1 MTNQEFINKIT
12 IILNDNIV
20 KRIIVL
26 LNPVM
31 PKLSKDWWR
40 IIVIPIVNDEK
51 IRNLKDKD
59 RDLKNLDLAALLKIF
74 KKHFSSVNYTAGLD
88 CNTNEGITLIG
99 EMQGLRNKVAHIS
112 RSDVENL
119 TDDDKRNILYQLKK
133 FIKLINGSQELLN
146 KIEEI
151 KKEIEQGKKTKPE
164 ESEIQKENPEQDN
177 KDSKESNKRT
187 EYMVGVSDTIWYK
200 IKNYLI
206 DKRKAIVGT
215 IILIALIVIVYFL
228 IPSSLPPL
236 QKVKKAKIVVLNF
249 NKLNN
254 ENLFYDYISNLD
266 FGQGCITVIRDNKDK
281 IEYKFTKSKIDS
293 IMNFDKLITKNNK
306 ARFNSIAYF
315 LKTAINEFSNNNA
328 NEKIICILGNLPQ
341 TPMEIVKLKDRSV
354 EHLFLG
360 PKDWQAI
367 KRINGIK
374 FIFILNTNEMSN
386 TTDAL
391 LQKIIDERI
400 HYEKY

>member
-1 MTNQEFINKIT
+1 
-12 IILNDNIV
+12 
-20 KRIIVL
+20 
-26 LNPVM
+26 
-31 PKLSKDWWR
+31 
-40 IIVIPIVNDEK
+40 
-51 IRNLKDKD
+51 
-59 RDLKNLDLAALLKIF
+59 
-74 KKHFSSVNYTAGLD
+74 
-88 CNTNEGITLIG
+88 
-99 EMQGLRNKVAHIS
+99 MQGLRNKVAHIS